1 MTIRKIFTR
10 DFVLSFFTQFVF
22 SVVFCMLVPTI
33 PIYLLQFA
41 AKESEIGFLVGM
53 ISVSALVLR
62 PLVGRGLLTIPEKT
76 FMLAGALI
84 YTVSCLA
91 YLIAPPF
98 WPLLAVR
105 VLHGVGVALFSTAS
119 FTFALGIIPEAHR
132 GQLTSIFYL
141 ANNLAFA
148 LGPYAGMVLINHFS
162 FVVLFSAC
170 AALSLCALIMTTKMR
185 KRVSVMPG
193 QKEEIEGSFL
203 SREALPAATIALM
216 TIMIWGTLSAF
227 IPLYA
232 LKHGMANPGIF
243 FVFMA
248 ATIIL
253 GRSCGGWLLDI
264 WGREKIILPCLML
277 IIAGLI
283 LLVFSE
289 SLTMFILVAMVLGMG
304 WSLLFPSLLLLAIE
318 QAGPAHGPA
327 MGTFTALADLGMGL
341 GPMIMGSILQI
352 TSYPVM
358 FSCLVLTAVINFF
371 LLFRCWKKTRTQKP
385 PLTWNC
391 FLFST

>member
-10 DFVLSFFTQFVF
+10 DFVLSFFTQFI
-22 SVVFCMLVPTI
+22 SSIVFCMLIPTI

-53 ISVSALVLR
+53 ISVSALILR
-62 PLVGRGLLTIPEKT
+62 PFVGRGLLTIPEKT
-76 FMLAGALI
+76 FMLVGALI

-91 YLIAPPF
+91 YLIAAPF

-105 VLHGVGVALFSTAS
+105 VLHGVGLALFSTAS
-119 FTFALGIIPEAHR
+119 FTFAVSIIPEAHR
-132 GQLTSIFYL
+132 GQLISIFYL
-141 ANNLAFA
+141 ANNLALA
-148 LGPYAGMVLINHFS
+148 LGPYVGMVLINHFS

-170 AALSLCALIMTTKMR
+170 AALSLCALTMTTKMR
-185 KRVSVMPG
+185 KRVSVPPG
-193 QKEEIEGSFL
+193 QKEEAGGSFL

-216 TIMIWGTLSAF
+216 TNMIWGTLSAF

-232 LKHGMANPGIF
+232 LKHGLANPGIF

-253 GRSCGGWLLDI
+253 GRSCGGRLLDI

-289 SLTMFILVAMVLGMG
+289 SLTMFILVAVVLGMG
-304 WSLLFPSLLLLAIE
+304 WSLLFPSLLILAIE

-358 FSCLVLTAVINFF
+358 FSCLILTAVINF
-371 LLFRCWKKTRTQKP
+371 LFFYFVVGKKQGLRSS
-385 PLTWNC
+385 L
-391 FLFST
+391 